1 MSEVLVLGGGMVG
14 VSTALALQAAGR
26 DVVLVDRKPPGRE
39 TSYGNAGVIQS
50 EAAEPY
56 ALPLAPSM
64 LLKIAFKQTNDV
76 NYHLSAL
83 PSYLRPLLAYF
94 RSSLPA
100 RHKALSGVY
109 SKLTRRATE
118 DHAPLIAAAGA
129 DNLILR
135 NGLRIIHRSQAA
147 FEASVNDAERMARD
161 YAIALRIE
169 TSAELDAAEPHL
181 KPVLAGAI
189 HWPDSWSCVDPGGLT
204 QAYAGLFVSR
214 GGTIALGDA
223 NTLEEAGGGWRMTT
237 ADGPVTAQDAVIALG
252 PWSPEFL
259 KRFGYTITM
268 LRKRGYHLQFTG
280 GATIS
285 APFLDAET
293 ATVISPVREGLRVLT
308 GAELARFDAQPTPV
322 QMQRSTRAAE
332 ELLDLGAPVEA
343 DAWYGNRPCMPD
355 MLPLAG
361 PAPRHKGLWFH
372 FGHGHQGFTL
382 GPTTANALAETM
394 AGGSAPIPELLPARL
409 RSL

>member
-1 MSEVLVLGGGMVG
+1 MTIPTISRRSAIVG
-14 VSTALALQAAGR
+14 
-26 DVVLVDRKPPGRE
+26 
-39 TSYGNAGVIQS
+39 
-50 EAAEPY
+50 
-56 ALPLAPSM
+56 
-64 LLKIAFKQTNDV
+64 
-76 NYHLSAL
+76 
-83 PSYLRPLLAYF
+83 
-94 RSSLPA
+94 
-100 RHKALSGVY
+100 
-109 SKLTRRATE
+109 
-118 DHAPLIAAAGA
+118 AAAFGFMV
-129 DNLILR
+129 
-135 NGLRIIHRSQAA
+135 RS
-147 FEASVNDAERMARD
+147 
-161 YAIALRIE
+161 
-169 TSAELDAAEPHL
+169 TSAQSTPVADTFPITIDHL
-181 KPVLAGAI
+181 YGSTTIEQAPERILTIG
-189 HWPDSWSCVDPGGLT
+189 WST
-204 QAYAGLFVSR
+204 
-214 GGTIALGDA
+214 
-223 NTLEEAGGGWRMTT
+223 
-237 ADGPVTAQDAVIALG
+237 QDAVIALG